1 MFGFFAP
8 KPLDLAP
15 QLLHIGNEVF
25 TKDYRA
31 FGEEVGKSLV
41 AFGGGDIPESSLDA
55 LLLAARQS
63 FRDDASRAL
72 ILITDAGP
80 HIPDLEVRSLEQM
93 ADLLDRARIDQ
104 LHLVI
109 RNQFRPVFEPLQAK
123 ARGAVFDLGQAARK
137 PGAFAEL
144 LPEVSREIARIK
156 IASQPP
162 VPPAAESLP
171 PPAPP
176 AAVALAVAPLDPPR
190 RQHRRPWRRPRRPET
205 FPRSR
210 RRPCSKAYNL
220 KRRSMWGAPSGSW
233 RRSPPGPP

>member
-1 MFGFFAP
+1 MLSCWRP
-8 KPLDLAP
+8 
-15 QLLHIGNEVF
+15 
-25 TKDYRA
+25 
-31 FGEEVGKSLV
+31 
-41 AFGGGDIPESSLDA
+41 
-55 LLLAARQS
+55 
-63 FRDDASRAL
+63 ASRSGKTPAGRL

-123 ARGAVFDLGQAARK
+123 AHGAVFDLGQAARK

-171 PPAPP
+171 PPAAPGGRSP
-176 AAVALAVAPLDPPR
+176 GRGTSGSPRVGNTAALGGGPGGR
-190 RQHRRPWRRPRRPET
+190 ET